1 MSFQS
6 LLIANRGE
14 IAVRVARAA
23 ADLGL
28 RTVAV
33 FAKDDAQSL
42 HTRVAD
48 KAHALPGS
56 GVPAYLDIEA
66 IIAAVKATGCQ
77 AVHPGY
83 GFLSE
88 NARFAR
94 RCCEEGIVFVGPS
107 VEMLELFGDK
117 GRARAAAIA
126 AGVNVMRGI
135 DRPVSLEEAKQFY
148 ASLSPGSGMIKE

>member
-1 MSFQS
+1 M
-6 LLIANRGE
+6 
-14 IAVRVARAA
+14 
-23 ADLGL
+23 

-33 FAKDDAQSL
+33 FATDDAQSL

-126 AGVNVMRGI
+126 AGVHVMRGI